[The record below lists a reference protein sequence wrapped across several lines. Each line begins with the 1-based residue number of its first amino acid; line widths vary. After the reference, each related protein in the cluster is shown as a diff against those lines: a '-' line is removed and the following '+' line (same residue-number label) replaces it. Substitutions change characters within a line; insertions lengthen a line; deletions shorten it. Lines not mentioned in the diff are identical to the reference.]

1 MNAPEKL
8 ENHVM
13 SAQEFAALG
22 DGHLAY
28 VRKITGEQAT
38 ELMGPIPDLPLN
50 ISLYALY
57 SADGSCMSISDSRDV
72 ALAEAWEHN
81 LSPVSIH

>member
-1 MNAPEKL
+1 MNAPEKI
-8 ENHVM
+8 ENRVM

-28 VRKITGEQAT
+28 VREITGEQVT

-57 SADGSCMSISDSRDV
+57 SADGSCMSISETRDV